1 MKKLTIYMMGL
12 MMFTLYIFDVITDR
26 TFLSFAIVVF
36 NLGLLIIIF
45 IRSFINNDRPIW
57 IIIISLVIFV
67 IMSIIFLLV
76 YSNINYNDNFAL
88 GILLISL
95 LYILVGLLMIAIF
108 YFVIRSIINNP
119 QHVYGRYI
127 LWGIYV
133 LFFLITHTLK
143 IPSNTYVPITTY
155 IFSTL
160 SLLIIYGVLH
170 FIILRVLKQ
179 KSEIMMLFIT
189 VILFIVY
196 FAGFEVQLFLLIPTQ
211 IYLSALIIQNFNLIR
226 KNNFVY

>member
-108 YFVIRSIINNP
+108 YFVIRSIINNS
-119 QHVYGRYI
+119 QNVYGGYI

-133 LFFLITHTLK
+133 LFFLLHICLK
-143 IPSNTYVPITTY
+143 YLPIHM
-155 IFSTL
+155 FQSQ
-160 SLLIIYGVLH
+160 LIYFLH
-170 FIILRVLKQ
+170 
-179 KSEIMMLFIT
+179 
-189 VILFIVY
+189 
-196 FAGFEVQLFLLIPTQ
+196 
-211 IYLSALIIQNFNLIR
+211 YLCL
-226 KNNFVY
+226 